1 MRWCVPAIVVLG
13 VAVAGCGSGA
23 VSAATGPRF
32 PDATAVAKKAACDY
46 GAARPPAD
54 VAPRPVSYGRCSYGP
69 ESVAVLVFD
78 AKGAA
83 DRAFSDV
90 ACRRDPHVR
99 RRWFARGPNW
109 FATSADGSHGVR
121 AIAAATGA
129 RVIDH
134 GC

>member
-1 MRWCVPAIVVLG
+1 MRWCIPAIVVLG
-13 VAVAGCGSGA
+13 VAAAGCGSGT

-32 PDATAVAKKAACDY
+32 SDATAVAKKAECDY
-46 GAARPPAD
+46 GADSPPAD
-54 VAPRPVSYGRCSYGP
+54 VTPRPASFGRCGYGP
-69 ESVAVLVFD
+69 ESVGILVFD

-90 ACRRDPHVR
+90 ACRRDPHSG
-99 RRWFARGPNW
+99 RRWFTARPEL
-109 FATSADGSHGVR
+109 VR
-121 AIAAATGA
+121 HLHRRVARRPGDRRGDGA

>member
-1 MRWCVPAIVVLG
+1 VRWCVPAIVLLC
-13 VAVAGCGSGA
+13 VAATGCSSGA
-23 VSAATGPRF
+23 SAATGRRF
-32 PDATAVAKKAACDY
+32 ADATAVARQADCDY
-46 GAARPPAD
+46 EAAAPPAD
-54 VAPRPVSYGRCSYGP
+54 VAPRPASYGRCGYGP
-69 ESVAVLVFD
+69 ETVAVLVFD
-78 AKGAA
+78 AEGAA

-90 ACRRDPHVR
+90 ACRRDPHAR

-121 AIAAATGA
+121 TIAAATGA